1 MIHVVQPGETLYSI
15 GKKYNLST
23 TELLDLNNMN
33 AYDTLSIGQS
43 LIVSEGTTSSASTS
57 SLNPGLGQYYAV
69 RRGDSLYSIAKKY
82 NTTPQQLLLL
92 NGLNANQSIYIGQQL
107 KVKAD
112 SKLSGSTTTTV
123 PTVSSITG
131 NIQYYTVKTGDS
143 LYAIAQKFDTSAD
156 AIQQQNGLSAST
168 SIYPGQR
175 LVIPSG
181 GTQTTTTQ
189 TEQSDY
195 YTVQKGD
202 TLYAIAQ
209 KYNTTP
215 QYILQLNNLSTQSRL
230 YIGQELKIRETTTT
244 KVTEAAPT
252 VNTQT
257 ELSSDVYTV
266 QRGDSLYAIAQK
278 YGTTPQK
285 ILELNDLAANAT
297 IYVGQMLRV
306 KAPSSQAPANNSN
319 FQSYTVQSGDWLAKI
334 ADRFGITPE
343 EIVRLNNISG
353 GALYVGQQLL
363 IPAKKTTSVP
373 SYQSSKAT
381 SIEKARSIFQLQEVN
396 GIDIFGTGLQSSV
409 GKVYNNL
416 PADLE
421 KVQNRLIQLG
431 LLTPNH
437 GESPN
442 VLKSRLGSSPIG
454 QGSIPKTVSA
464 LVSFQSKYNVSYWTK
479 NDKHVQMLGT
489 SSYTSG
495 VVAPNDVTY
504 KVLREYTDY
513 TLVVPHPTLQ
523 GQYITSQFNNF
534 VRSSY
539 NEYYNGIGF
548 RGNSMPDIP
557 VSVFESLGLDENMAL
572 GLKYV
577 SHHEGNFDAINTY
590 DKANFSWGFIQFAGK
605 GGNTNGSLSAV
616 IATMKNNQPQLFAE
630 FFEKVGIDVDIIT
643 RNGEIH
649 DGNLKVYDLHAVTGK
664 HETEGLDAEIALKSD
679 KQLYGAFIRAAYHPQ
694 LYTAQLER
702 AVIGYV
708 RPALSITTD
717 ISTGGLNLSGIA
729 LNRIISS
736 PMGSALMVD
745 LTVNQWIN
753 KTREVFKSAIEKVAA
768 RRGVN
773 TASGLQQLDEREVL
787 QQIIADAGSD
797 VRIKTRTTSILNSTL
812 SPQKPG
818 FVAPLV

>member
-1 MIHVVQPGETLYSI
+1 
-15 GKKYNLST
+15 
-23 TELLDLNNMN
+23 
-33 AYDTLSIGQS
+33 
-43 LIVSEGTTSSASTS
+43 
-57 SLNPGLGQYYAV
+57 
-69 RRGDSLYSIAKKY
+69 
-82 NTTPQQLLLL
+82 
-92 NGLNANQSIYIGQQL
+92 
-107 KVKAD
+107 
-112 SKLSGSTTTTV
+112 
-123 PTVSSITG
+123 
-131 NIQYYTVKTGDS
+131 
-143 LYAIAQKFDTSAD
+143 
-156 AIQQQNGLSAST
+156 
-168 SIYPGQR
+168 
-175 LVIPSG
+175 
-181 GTQTTTTQ
+181 
-189 TEQSDY
+189 QSDY

-209 KYNTTP
+209 KFNTTP

-230 YIGQELKIRETTTT
+230 YIGQELKIRETTQ
-244 KVTEAAPT
+244 VTEAAPT

-285 ILELNDLAANAT
+285 ILELNGLAANAT

-306 KAPSSQAPANNSN
+306 KEATTAAPATNSN
-319 FQSYTVQSGDWLAKI
+319 FQTYTVQSGDWLAKI
-334 ADRFGITPE
+334 ADRFGITPD
-343 EIVRLNNISG
+343 EIVRLNNITG

-363 IPAKKTTSVP
+363 IPAKQTASVP

-381 SIEKARSIFQLQEVN
+381 SIEKARSVFQLQEVN

-416 PADLE
+416 PSDLE

-437 GESPN
+437 GESAN

-454 QGSIPKTVSA
+454 QGSIPKTVAA

-479 NDKHVQMLGT
+479 NAKHTQMLGT

-513 TLVVPHPTLQ
+513 TLVVPHPTQ
-523 GQYITSQFNNF
+523 SGRYITSQFNNF

-539 NEYYNGIGF
+539 NEYYNGVGF
-548 RGNSMPDIP
+548 RGNFMPEIP

-717 ISTGGLNLSGIA
+717 INTGGLNLSGIA
-729 LNRIISS
+729 LNRIVSS

-753 KTREVFKSAIEKVAA
+753 KTKEVFKSAIEKVAA

-773 TASGLQQLDEREVL
+773 TASGLQQLDEREIL

-797 VRIKTRTTSILNSTL
+797 ARIKTRTTSILNSTL
-812 SPQKPG
+812 SPQKPS

>member
-23 TELLDLNNMN
+23 TELLDINNMK
-33 AYDTLSIGQS
+33 AYDTLSIGQN
-43 LIVSEGTTSSASTS
+43 LLVSKDAQSSGFS
-57 SLNPGLGQYYAV
+57 SGSSLGQYYV
-69 RRGDSLYSIAKKY
+69 VQRGDSLYSIAKKF

-92 NGLNANQSIYIGQQL
+92 NGLSANQSIYIGQQL
-107 KVKAD
+107 KVK
-112 SKLSGSTTTTV
+112 SESRLSGNTSNQTV
-123 PTVSSITG
+123 PKVSSLTG
-131 NIQYYTVKTGDS
+131 DVQYYTVKTGDS
-143 LYAIAQKFDTSAD
+143 LYAIAKRFDTTPD
-156 AIQQQNGLSAST
+156 AIQQQNGMSSAS

-175 LVIPSG
+175 LVISG
-181 GTQTTTTQ
+181 GGQQSSTTQ
-189 TEQSDY
+189 SGQDDY

-215 QYILQLNNLSTQSRL
+215 QYILQLNNLNTQSRL
-230 YIGQELKIRETTTT
+230 SIGQQLKIRET
-244 KVTEAAPT
+244 KQVTEPAPT
-252 VNTQT
+252 FNPTP
-257 ELSSDVYTV
+257 EISSDVYTV

-278 YGTTPQK
+278 YGTTPQA
-285 ILELNDLAANAT
+285 ILDLNGLAANAT
-297 IYVGQMLRV
+297 IYIGQMLRV
-306 KAPSSQAPANNSN
+306 KAPSTEPPKTNSN
-319 FQSYTVQSGDWLAKI
+319 FQNYTVQQGDWLAKI
-334 ADRFGITPE
+334 ADRFGTTPE

-353 GALYVGQQLL
+353 GGLYVGQQLL
-363 IPAKKTTSVP
+363 IPSSKSTTSVP
-373 SYQSSKAT
+373 SYQSGKAGD
-381 SIEKARSIFQLQEVN
+381 IQKARSVFQLQEIN
-396 GIDIFGTGLQSSV
+396 GIDIFGTGLQAPV

-416 PADLE
+416 PSDLE

-437 GESPN
+437 GEAPN

-454 QGSIPKTVSA
+454 QGSIPKTVAA
-464 LVSFQSKYNVSYWTK
+464 LVKFQSKYRVDYWTK
-479 NDKHVQMLGT
+479 NAKHVQMLGT
-489 SSYTSG
+489 GSFTSG

-504 KVLREYTDY
+504 KVLREYTQY
-513 TLVVPHPTLQ
+513 TLVVPHPTQQ
-523 GQYITSQFNNF
+523 GRYTTSQFDNF

-548 RGNSMPDIP
+548 RGNFMPDVP
-557 VSVFESLGLDENMAL
+557 LSVFESLGLDENMAL
-572 GLKYV
+572 ALKYV
-577 SHHEGNFDAINTY
+577 SIHEGNFDAINSY

-616 IATMKNNQPQLFAE
+616 IATMKNNQPQLFSE
-630 FFEKVGIDVDIIT
+630 FFQKIGIDVDIIT

-664 HETEGLDAEIALKSD
+664 YETEGLDAEVALKSD

-694 LYTAQLER
+694 FYTAQLER

-708 RPALSITTD
+708 RPALSIKTN
-717 ISTGGLNLSGIA
+717 INAGSLRLSDVP

-736 PMGSALMVD
+736 PMGSGLMVD

-753 KTREVFKSAIEKVAA
+753 KTRDIFKSAIEKVAS
-768 RRGVN
+768 RRGIN
-773 TASGLQQLDEREVL
+773 TAGVLQQIDDREVI

-797 VRIKTRTTSILNSTL
+797 TRIKTRATNILNSTL
-812 SPQKPG
+812 SPLKPN
-818 FVAPLV
+818 FVPPLV